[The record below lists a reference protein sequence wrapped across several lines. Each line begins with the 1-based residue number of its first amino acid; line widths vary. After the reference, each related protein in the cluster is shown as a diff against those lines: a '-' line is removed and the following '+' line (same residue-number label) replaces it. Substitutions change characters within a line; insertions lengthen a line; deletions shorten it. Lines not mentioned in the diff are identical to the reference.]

1 MYKFEKKR
9 KIFAKIGERYTNL
22 YILENF
28 LSRERLVIPSET
40 LFFLVI
46 FGKLYEEFLPAF
58 RCKS

>member
-46 FGKLYEEFLPAF
+46 FGKLYEEFLAAF